1 MRLLTITIG
10 SEYENL
16 FVFSDIEESTGS
28 SQTLDLAYSWFREC
42 TSRHTRKC
50 KAHSGQTEG
59 WLPSGI
65 IDIGSHGDTQWKLLI
80 TSTDAILSES
90 LLYLTLSYRWGD
102 DVQHELLTSS
112 TMSQFRQGVEIS
124 SLPKTFQD
132 TVIVARRLGIRYI
145 WIDCLCIIQDS
156 RDDWETEAPEMR
168 HVYVNAACNI
178 AASASDDADRG
189 LFRSRDRRDIRPGLV
204 TSTLASG
211 HPKTFYIFDKGY
223 WDRHLLGGSLHR
235 RGWVFQERFLGPR
248 QLYFTQHQALW
259 ECLEEHKCEG
269 FPRGIPL
276 HTSFKDTERLLKPFE
291 ELWCNH
297 VTAYAQCHFT
307 KPEDKL
313 YAFSGIAKLFQEVSS
328 DRYLAGIWR
337 SRVLYLLNWSVFTP
351 KPKLSVQY
359 RAPSWSWASVDG
371 PLKMHTYFG
380 RYNFQVT
387 VLEMEVTTK
396 SGGQDVVD
404 VTGGFIKLRGPLI
417 TRYYTQQHSIDSDG
431 QISIQLKDGD
441 NNSWNV
447 RPFPDTTET
456 QFAGRGMIN
465 FLVLSAH
472 EDALWSHAEFTSKV
486 ETEIFCIILAPISE
500 SDRIYKRIG
509 WFRDRHQKPPS
520 QIELLSAFREH
531 VEDIIMI

>member
-50 KAHSGQTEG
+50 KGHPGQTEG
-59 WLPSGI
+59 WLPSRL
-65 IDIGSHGDTQWKLLI
+65 IDIGSHGDTQWKLFI

-90 LLYLTLSYRWGD
+90 VLYLTLSYRWGD

-156 RDDWETEAPEMR
+156 RDDWEAEAPEMR
-168 HVYVNAACNI
+168 HVYANAACNI
-178 AASASDDADRG
+178 AASASDDADGG
-189 LFRSRDRRDIRPGLV
+189 LFRSRDGRDIRPGLV

-211 HPKTFYIFDKGY
+211 HPETFYIFDKSY

-248 QLYFTQHQALW
+248 QLYFTQHQVLW

-269 FPRGIPL
+269 FPQGIPL

-291 ELWCNH
+291 ELWRDL
-297 VTAYAQCHFT
+297 VTAYSQCRFT
-307 KPEDKL
+307 RPEDKL
-313 YAFSGIAKLFQEVSS
+313 YAFSGIAKLFQEVTG
-328 DRYLAGIWR
+328 DRYLAGLWR
-337 SRVLYLLNWSVFTP
+337 SRVLDLLNWTVFTP
-351 KPKLSVQY
+351 KPRLSSQY

-371 PLKMHTYFG
+371 PFKMHMTAADFH
-380 RYNFQVT
+380 FQVS
-387 VLEMEVTTK
+387 VLDVNVTTR
-396 SGGQDVVD
+396 SGKQDVVD
-404 VTGGFIKLRGPLI
+404 VTGGYIKLRGPLI
-417 TRYYTQQHSIDSDG
+417 AGHYSQESIDG
-431 QISIQLKDGD
+431 QILIQLKDK
-441 NNSWNV
+441 NAHPISV
-447 RPFPDTTET
+447 LPFPDTTEI
-456 QFAGRGMIN
+456 QFKGRGAIN
-465 FLVLSAH
+465 FLVLNAQERNCSGSG
-472 EDALWSHAEFTSKV
+472 DSTYTK
-486 ETEIFCIILAPISE
+486 ETDLICIILAPVSE
-500 SDRIYKRIG
+500 LDRIYKRIG
-509 WFRDRHQKPPS
+509 WFSDRHRKRFS
-520 QIELLSAFREH
+520 EIELLAAYQQH
-531 VEDIIMI
+531 VEDITII